1 MSDMNEWNQKII
13 AEFKANDGVVGG
25 DLAGMPLLLLHHTG
39 AKSGLERV
47 NPLAYQRIGNSVAVF
62 ASKGGAPTNPDW
74 YYNLVANPD
83 VTVEIGTETH
93 SATARVAG
101 GEERQRIWSTQMEK
115 FPNFSEYEEKAAPRQ
130 IPVVVLDLA

>member
-1 MSDMNEWNQKII
+1 MSDMNEWNRQII
-13 AEFKANDGVVGG
+13 AEFRANDGVVGG
-25 DLAGMPLLLLHHTG
+25 ELAGMQLLLLHHTG

-47 NPLAYQRIGNSVAVF
+47 NPLAYQRLGNSVAIF

-74 YYNLVANPD
+74 YHNLVANPH

-93 SATARVAG
+93 SATARVAQD
-101 GEERQRIWSTQMEK
+101 EERARIWSTQMEK
-115 FPNFSEYEEKAAPRQ
+115 YPNFAEYEEKAAPRK

>member
-1 MSDMNEWNQKII
+1 MSDMNEWNRQII

-25 DLAGMPLLLLHHTG
+25 DLAGVPLLLLHHTG
-39 AKSGLERV
+39 AKSGTERV

-93 SATARVAG
+93 GATARVAG
-101 GEERQRIWSTQMEK
+101 DEEREQIWSTQKER
-115 FPNFSEYEEKAAPRQ
+115 FPNFAEYEQTAAPRK